1 MLLVSSTRTHFLRLD
16 LLPLAMP
23 AHAGWH
29 SYRIMVGL
37 ADRSTAEILEA
48 SEDAPLFLDARVT
61 PEIPSLC
68 TGISRVVQEGGH
80 FIFEPID
87 ERDFVLEVQSDQGH
101 LSLRLDA
108 ADRPFDPLMGWP
120 SGLPVEPAALLAF
133 ADGLLLEFD
142 QLRRSEARPG

>member
-16 LLPLAMP
+16 LLPLTVP
-23 AHAGWH
+23 SHAGWH

-37 ADRSTAEILEA
+37 ADGSTAEILEA
-48 SEDAPLFLDARVT
+48 SEDVHLFLDAMVT

-68 TGISRVVQEGGH
+68 VGISRVVQEGGR

-87 ERDFVLEVQSDQGH
+87 ERDFVLEVRSDQGH

-108 ADRPFDPLMGWP
+108 ADKPFDPLMGWP
-120 SGLPVEPAALLAF
+120 SGLPIESAALLTF

-142 QLRRSEARPG
+142 QLRRSEVGSG